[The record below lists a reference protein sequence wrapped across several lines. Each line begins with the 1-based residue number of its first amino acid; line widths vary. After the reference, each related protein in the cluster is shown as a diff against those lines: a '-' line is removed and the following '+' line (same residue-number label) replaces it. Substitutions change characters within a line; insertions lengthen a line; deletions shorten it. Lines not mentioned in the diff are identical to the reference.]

1 MAPPGTPTMT
11 FDLVVVLAAVWN
23 EGVSLAP
30 QVISRFR
37 FFYSAM
43 KP

>member
-1 MAPPGTPTMT
+1 MTSTMT
-11 FDLVVVLAAVWN
+11 FDFVVVLVAAVWN

-37 FFYSAM
+37 VLYSAVN
-43 KP
+43 P